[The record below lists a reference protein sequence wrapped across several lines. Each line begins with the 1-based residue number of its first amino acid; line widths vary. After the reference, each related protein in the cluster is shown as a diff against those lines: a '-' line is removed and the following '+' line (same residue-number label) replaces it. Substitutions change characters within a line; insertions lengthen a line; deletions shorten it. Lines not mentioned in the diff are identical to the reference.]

1 MEAPTPPRAQLISIE
16 GVRPQQ
22 NMFVAEKL
30 AAALNG
36 RSKVYFAF
44 EDRSTTLA
52 SLIRH
57 YVRGT
62 LNFSDVVIY
71 QLRNANM
78 WENQYEI
85 EQFLKR
91 RYTVITTSHVLTNRA
106 ILLSKGLV
114 GPEFCY
120 QLDEGLLK
128 PDFQFYIKGPPV
140 SLEAKPSIN
149 DSDTHESRTKL
160 VESFN
165 LLATQNEEIKVID
178 GWNYNP
184 FLDKSADK
192 TIGLYNDTR
201 IPCLSEFKYFDG
213 FS

>member
-1 MEAPTPPRAQLISIE
+1 MEAPTPPRAPLISIE
-16 GVRPQQ
+16 GVRPHR
-22 NMFVAEKL
+22 NALVTEKL
-30 AAALNG
+30 AAALDG
-36 RSKVYFAF
+36 RSKVYIAF

-57 YVRGT
+57 HVRGT

-85 EQFLKR
+85 EQLLKR

-106 ILLSKGLV
+106 NLLSKGLV

-140 SLEAKPSIN
+140 SLEVKPSIN
-149 DSDTHESRTKL
+149 DNDTEDSRLKL

-165 LLATQNEEIKVID
+165 LLATQSEEIKVIN

-184 FLDKSADK
+184 SLDLSADQ
-192 TIGLYNDTR
+192 TISFCKNTR
-201 IPCLSEFKYFDG
+201 IPCLGELKYFSG
-213 FS
+213 FN